1 VRSGT
6 PADADTKNH
15 KNPVDE
21 FAFVTKDPLPFADDL
36 RGFSTRDVA
45 PPYPVGSQHC
55 RIAQPWDLKRGVC
68 FDVLREPGKTKV
80 RKVVKESATT
90 VIAPDCKTLSRARDI
105 LIPGARFQPP
115 RLRSEE
121 FPLGLPGLSDHSR
134 KRVEEGN
141 TMFEQSLTWCE
152 EADDDGRGFL
162 LENPFNSYGF
172 LFPRAQRL
180 KKRPGIRFLKCY
192 NCMMGGARFKI
203 SGLLTN
209 LDLADQFDTAVCVNR
224 SGICSR
230 TGLPHLSIRPVVQD
244 SEVVAFPT
252 EEEAEY
258 PLGLCN
264 AIALGVSRY
273 LQKHPTLAK
282 TCVYDF
288 VEVFSGPNAP
298 TTAAVVRAL
307 DAVPDLSQLP
317 CFPCSSWFCE
327 DENGDSEEEELE

>member
-1 VRSGT
+1 
-6 PADADTKNH
+6 
-15 KNPVDE
+15 
-21 FAFVTKDPLPFADDL
+21 
-36 RGFSTRDVA
+36 
-45 PPYPVGSQHC
+45 
-55 RIAQPWDLKRGVC
+55 
-68 FDVLREPGKTKV
+68 
-80 RKVVKESATT
+80 
-90 VIAPDCKTLSRARDI
+90 
-105 LIPGARFQPP
+105 
-115 RLRSEE
+115 
-121 FPLGLPGLSDHSR
+121 
-134 KRVEEGN
+134 
-141 TMFEQSLTWCE
+141 MFEQSLTWCE